1 MSTNTKTVTCEDPA
15 KYNLSNFF
23 IYIIV
28 MLVFF
33 SLKFFK
39 LVPKKKTASLI
50 IACYIRRRIK
60 FTLPKLAKSYMVLDR
75 ILSSE
80 FGYKSYLLIDT
91 SMQSKKRHF
100 IVIHVHSFIFIMQN

>member
-1 MSTNTKTVTCEDPA
+1 
-15 KYNLSNFF
+15 
-23 IYIIV
+23 
-28 MLVFF
+28 MLGFF

-39 LVPKKKTASLI
+39 LVQKKKTASLI

-75 ILSSE
+75 ILSTGSE